1 MKKIILILIMM
12 MLGLLIACGKQPGE
26 LRNVSNIA
34 TSEIFNQKE
43 TKYYVYF
50 HRLDCPDCDE
60 SAPYVINYSQ
70 IIKEYEGRLPFYHMD
85 VYRIDSEDDMYDLG
99 YDEYIYSEGVTVI
112 EWSKLIEGI
121 LPEERIK
128 IEIKRINDTKREIN
142 IDGKGFIFEKLV
154 SELNNENTFN

>member
-1 MKKIILILIMM
+1 MKIIANNLKDTEK
-12 MLGLLIACGKQPGE
+12 LGRIIAKCAEKGTVICLDGE
-26 LRNVSNIA
+26 LGAGKTSLARFIAKELGVKGNIVSP
-34 TSEIFNQKE
+34 TF
-43 TKYYVYF
+43 T
-50 HRLDCPDCDE
+50 
-60 SAPYVINYSQ
+60 

>member
-1 MKKIILILIMM
+1 MKIIVNNLKDTEK
-12 MLGLLIACGKQPGE
+12 LGRIIAKCAEKGTVICLDGE
-26 LRNVSNIA
+26 LGAGKTSLARFIAKESGVKGYIVSP
-34 TSEIFNQKE
+34 TF
-43 TKYYVYF
+43 T
-50 HRLDCPDCDE
+50 
-60 SAPYVINYSQ
+60 

-121 LPEERIK
+121 LPEERIN

>member
-1 MKKIILILIMM
+1 
-12 MLGLLIACGKQPGE
+12 
-26 LRNVSNIA
+26 
-34 TSEIFNQKE
+34 
-43 TKYYVYF
+43 
-50 HRLDCPDCDE
+50 
-60 SAPYVINYSQ
+60 
-70 IIKEYEGRLPFYHMD
+70 
-85 VYRIDSEDDMYDLG
+85 MYDLG

-121 LPEERIK
+121 LPDERIK

>member
-1 MKKIILILIMM
+1 MKIIVNNLKDTEK
-12 MLGLLIACGKQPGE
+12 LGRIIAKCAEKGTVICLDGE
-26 LRNVSNIA
+26 LGAGKTSLARFIAKELGVKGYIVSP
-34 TSEIFNQKE
+34 TF
-43 TKYYVYF
+43 T
-50 HRLDCPDCDE
+50 
-60 SAPYVINYSQ
+60 

-121 LPEERIK
+121 LPDERIK

-154 SELNNENTFN
+154 SELSNENTFN

>member
-1 MKKIILILIMM
+1 
-12 MLGLLIACGKQPGE
+12 
-26 LRNVSNIA
+26 
-34 TSEIFNQKE
+34 
-43 TKYYVYF
+43 
-50 HRLDCPDCDE
+50 
-60 SAPYVINYSQ
+60 
-70 IIKEYEGRLPFYHMD
+70 
-85 VYRIDSEDDMYDLG
+85 MYDLG

>member
-1 MKKIILILIMM
+1 
-12 MLGLLIACGKQPGE
+12 
-26 LRNVSNIA
+26 
-34 TSEIFNQKE
+34 
-43 TKYYVYF
+43 
-50 HRLDCPDCDE
+50 
-60 SAPYVINYSQ
+60 
-70 IIKEYEGRLPFYHMD
+70 MD

-121 LPEERIK
+121 LPDERIK

>member
-1 MKKIILILIMM
+1 MKIIANNLKDTEK
-12 MLGLLIACGKQPGE
+12 LGRIIAKYAEKGTVICLDGE
-26 LRNVSNIA
+26 LGAGKTSLARFIAKELGVKDYIVSP
-34 TSEIFNQKE
+34 TF
-43 TKYYVYF
+43 T
-50 HRLDCPDCDE
+50 
-60 SAPYVINYSQ
+60 

-99 YDEYIYSEGVTVI
+99 YDEYIYSEGITVI

-121 LPEERIK
+121 LPEERIN

-154 SELNNENTFN
+154 SELSNENTFN

>member
-1 MKKIILILIMM
+1 MKIIANNLKDTEK
-12 MLGLLIACGKQPGE
+12 LGRIIAKCAEKGTVICLDGE
-26 LRNVSNIA
+26 LGAGKTSLARFIAKELGVKDYIVSP
-34 TSEIFNQKE
+34 TF
-43 TKYYVYF
+43 T
-50 HRLDCPDCDE
+50 
-60 SAPYVINYSQ
+60 

-121 LPEERIK
+121 LPEERIN

>member
-1 MKKIILILIMM
+1 MKIIVNNLKDTEK
-12 MLGLLIACGKQPGE
+12 LGRIIAKCAEKGTVICLDGE
-26 LRNVSNIA
+26 LGAGKTSLARFIAKELGVKGYIVSP
-34 TSEIFNQKE
+34 TF
-43 TKYYVYF
+43 T
-50 HRLDCPDCDE
+50 
-60 SAPYVINYSQ
+60 
-70 IIKEYEGRLPFYHMD
+70 IIKNMKGGFLYPMD

-121 LPEERIK
+121 LPEERIN

-154 SELNNENTFN
+154 SELSNENTFN

>member
-1 MKKIILILIMM
+1 MKIIANNLKDTEK
-12 MLGLLIACGKQPGE
+12 LGRIIAKCAEKGTVICLDGE
-26 LRNVSNIA
+26 LGAGKTSLARFIAKELGVKDYIVSP
-34 TSEIFNQKE
+34 TF
-43 TKYYVYF
+43 T
-50 HRLDCPDCDE
+50 
-60 SAPYVINYSQ
+60 

-121 LPEERIK
+121 LPDERIK

-154 SELNNENTFN
+154 SELSNENTFN

>member
-1 MKKIILILIMM
+1 MKIIVNNLKDTEK
-12 MLGLLIACGKQPGE
+12 LGRIIAKCAEKGTVICLDGE
-26 LRNVSNIA
+26 LGAGKTSLARFIAKELGVKDYIVSP
-34 TSEIFNQKE
+34 TF
-43 TKYYVYF
+43 T
-50 HRLDCPDCDE
+50 
-60 SAPYVINYSQ
+60 

>member
-1 MKKIILILIMM
+1 MKIIANNLKDTEK
-12 MLGLLIACGKQPGE
+12 LGRIIAKCAEKGTVICLDGE
-26 LRNVSNIA
+26 LGAGKTSLARFIAKELGVKGYIVSP
-34 TSEIFNQKE
+34 TF
-43 TKYYVYF
+43 T
-50 HRLDCPDCDE
+50 
-60 SAPYVINYSQ
+60 

-154 SELNNENTFN
+154 SELSNENTFN

>member
-1 MKKIILILIMM
+1 MKIIVNNLKDTEK
-12 MLGLLIACGKQPGE
+12 LGRIIAKCAEKGTVICLDGE
-26 LRNVSNIA
+26 LGAGKTSLARFIAKELGVKGYIVSP
-34 TSEIFNQKE
+34 TF
-43 TKYYVYF
+43 T
-50 HRLDCPDCDE
+50 
-60 SAPYVINYSQ
+60 

>member
-1 MKKIILILIMM
+1 MKIIVNNLKDTEK
-12 MLGLLIACGKQPGE
+12 LGRIIAKCAEKGTVICLDGE
-26 LRNVSNIA
+26 LGAGKTSLARFIAKELGVKDYIVSP
-34 TSEIFNQKE
+34 TF
-43 TKYYVYF
+43 T
-50 HRLDCPDCDE
+50 
-60 SAPYVINYSQ
+60 

-154 SELNNENTFN
+154 SELSNENTFN